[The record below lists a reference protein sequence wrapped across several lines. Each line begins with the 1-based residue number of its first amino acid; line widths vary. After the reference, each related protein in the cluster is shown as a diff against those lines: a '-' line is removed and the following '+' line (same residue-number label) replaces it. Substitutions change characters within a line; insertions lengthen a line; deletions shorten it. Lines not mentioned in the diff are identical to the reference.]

1 MVEKKLNILINILFL
16 KDKKKWT
23 DSLKIR
29 EETEKSLEYYNS
41 LISLLD
47 ELLSYDLNEI
57 EEDLIESFCEKL
69 LLTPELSSQ
78 ITKLLLKKV

>member
-29 EETEKSLEYYNS
+29 EETEESLEYYNS
-41 LISLLD
+41 LISLLE